1 MTNLQEPTFHRGKT
15 LSDSSVSAVQY
26 VTTSTTSF
34 QTQPSRQRSST
45 EHISSMPTTTGNI
58 YHKKARK

>member
-1 MTNLQEPTFHRGKT
+1 MPTSHRGKT

-26 VTTSTTSF
+26 ITTSTIIPQSE
-34 QTQPSRQRSST
+34 PPRQRSST
-45 EHISSMPTTTGNI
+45 EHISSMPTTTGNV